1 MNRWY
6 IQVQKQ
12 DLASAKL
19 QRVGLMIKKVSYL
32 TSTSL
37 FMIKN

>member
-1 MNRWY
+1 MTY
-6 IQVQKQ
+6 TSSK
-12 DLASAKL
+12 AGSSAKL